1 MLPAPGEDDPVLVDR
16 RGPVTGPAL
25 ADGYQETL
33 DHLEDYGFLRVFDDL
48 GIEVCQDHRG
58 ITLKQD
64 RYARKIM
71 EECGM
76 AACNSVSTP
85 MDVNVKL
92 SRSAEEKSINERDYR
107 RSIGCLRY
115 LLHTR
120 PDLAFSVGV
129 LRRYMHDPKQSHG
142 AALKQVMRYM
152 RGTLSLSL
160 GLIYTRSEQI
170 KLIGFSD
177 ASHNVDVDDGR
188 STT

>member
-1 MLPAPGEDDPVLVDR
+1 MEPEVKQDPEGFSFQCCSKEPSVYQKKEEKGGTLIVAVYLDDLL
-16 RGPVTGPAL
+16 VTGTSL
-25 ADGYQETL
+25 AQIIRFKKEMVTKFEMSDLGKLTY
-33 DHLEDYGFLRVFDDL
+33 YL

-71 EECGM
+71 EDCRM

-92 SRSAEEKSINERDYR
+92 SRLVAEKSINERDYR

-120 PDLAFSVGV
+120 PDLSFSVGV
-129 LRRYMHDPKQSHG
+129 LSRYMHDPKQSHG
-142 AALKQVMRYM
+142 AALKQVMCY
-152 RGTLSLSL
+152 L
-160 GLIYTRSEQI
+160 
-170 KLIGFSD
+170 
-177 ASHNVDVDDGR
+177 
-188 STT
+188 